1 LFDYEDNNGPWNGG
15 YWDHTDYGQDEIEA
29 MMEAAEQKKWD
40 EVKNYLIYYAENNMM
55 DIENAENYE
64 K

>member
-1 LFDYEDNNGPWNGG
+1 LVDYEDDNGPWNGG
-15 YWDHTDYGQDEIEA
+15 YWDHNDYGQDEIED
-29 MMEAAEQKKWD
+29 MMEAAEKWD

-64 K
+64 N